1 MNRLNVVLQ
10 VAAVA
15 TSVAAGPLMGFEAWE
30 PEPWGP
36 EQQARIVIGGPVSG
50 SYLGVGVAEVTA
62 ERVKALNLREERGVE
77 ITRVEEGSPAEKGGL
92 KTGDVVL
99 EFNGERVE
107 GLEQFMRMV
116 RETPP
121 GREVKLGLT
130 RSGSAQQ
137 VVVKTGSRKS
147 ILAGREGIEMPRMVM
162 PEIRI
167 PDFPRAHMS
176 WRSTMLGVDA
186 ESLDSQLAAYFGVKE
201 GVLVRSVIKGSAA
214 DKAGLRAGDVIT
226 KVDETTVS
234 TPREITSAIRS
245 ARNKTSAV
253 VTAVR
258 DKKEM
263 TFTVALDNPGS
274 NMPPAPAQRI
284 SQH

>member
-15 TSVAAGPLMGFEAWE
+15 TGVAVGPALGFE
-30 PEPWGP
+30 PFEPWGP
-36 EQQARIVIGGPVSG
+36 EQQARIVIAGPASG
-50 SYLGVGVAEVTA
+50 SYLGVGVAEVTS

-99 EFNGERVE
+99 ELNGDRVE

-121 GREVKLGLT
+121 GREVKLGIT
-130 RSGSAQQ
+130 RGGSAQQ
-137 VVVKTGSRKS
+137 VIVKTGSRKS
-147 ILAGREGIEMPRMVM
+147 ISMVSPREGELPRFAM
-162 PEIRI
+162 PEIRM
-167 PDFPRAHMS
+167 PDVPRAYMS
-176 WRSTMLGVDA
+176 WRSAMLGVDA
-186 ESLDSQLAAYFGVKE
+186 ESLDSQLATYFGVKE

-214 DKAGLRAGDVIT
+214 DKAGLKAGDVIT
-226 KVDETTVS
+226 KVDDTAVS

-253 VTAVR
+253 VAVVR

-263 TFTVALDNPGS
+263 TFTVTLDNPGS
-274 NMPPAPAQRI
+274 SMPATPAERV